1 MAGGDVLAAADVFLR
16 ATTAVHVAHDPT
28 PQDPAEMAAARER
41 LRARI
46 AHMLGTDP
54 EGAWVAVTGDR
65 VVGMAQA
72 IRRETLWILS
82 LLGVEPGHQDAGT
95 GKALLE
101 QALAYGD
108 RTSPGLIFS
117 SPDPRAMRR
126 YLAAGFAIHPC
137 VEVRG
142 VPASGALV
150 VDAAVREGDISDLAV
165 VAAIDRR
172 LRGAAHGVD
181 TEHLLGRGARLRVLD
196 ERGYSLV
203 EGSRLLV
210 LGATDEQAARTM
222 LRATLASMAESAHAE
237 GGSPVLHVEWL
248 TAAQQWA
255 FEVCSAAGMAPHSM
269 GAVMV
274 RGTPGPLTPYVPS
287 GGLG

>member
-1 MAGGDVLAAADVFLR
+1 MAGEDVSAAADVFLR
-16 ATTAVHVAHDPT
+16 AITAVHVAHDPV
-28 PQDPAEMAAARER
+28 PVDPAETSATRER

-72 IRRETLWILS
+72 IRREELWILS
-82 LLGVEPGHQDAGT
+82 LLGVDPGQQDAGT
-95 GKALLE
+95 GKALLG
-101 QALAYGD
+101 QALAYGEA
-108 RTSPGLIFS
+108 TSPGLIFS

-126 YLAAGFAIHPC
+126 YLAADFAIHPC
-137 VEVRG
+137 AVVRG
-142 VPASGALV
+142 VPEPPALAV
-150 VDAAVREGDISDLAV
+150 GAAVRDGERADLPV

-172 LRGAAHGVD
+172 LRGAPHGVD
-181 TEHLLGRGARLRVLD
+181 VEHLLGRGSRLFVLD
-196 ERGYSLV
+196 ERAYALV
-203 EGSRLLV
+203 DGSRLLV
-210 LGATDEQAARTM
+210 LGATDEEAARTM
-222 LRATLASMAESAHAE
+222 LRSALASMAEAAHSE
-237 GGSPVLHVEWL
+237 GRSPVLQVEWL
-248 TAAQQWA
+248 TAGQQWA

-274 RGTPGPLTPYVPS
+274 RGRPGPLSPYVPS